1 MPRSDLEPLY
11 WGHAKA
17 LTCCL
22 LQISLVAILTV
33 AGNPRPQAPSCP
45 RPRNRYRNMFST
57 YNSRRNPRSALQRR
71 NPRSALQ
78 RRALK
83 AAQSK
88 IPSGNSMNTWNFC
101 RKFLPQTV
109 NPKKIHPDSRSRRPS
124 WKVRATKCDH
134 ITTRGME
141 NFQTMFS
148 SWFCGTKGT
157 KAQTRTFCWE
167 LERGEGRFGVEE
179 MWVDPLE
186 LPDCSVDSADE
197 KGRRAIPACLH
208 WRNCCEKIKIAP
220 KTANVL
226 EALKLAACI

>member
-71 NPRSALQ
+71 AT
-78 RRALK
+78 K

-109 NPKKIHPDSRSRRPS
+109 NPKKIHPDSRSTCKCNQVRPHHDTWHGKLS
-124 WKVRATKCDH
+124 DPVFFLVLWNKGNESTN
-134 ITTRGME
+134 E
-141 NFQTMFS
+141 NFLL
-148 SWFCGTKGT
+148 GTRK
-157 KAQTRTFCWE
+157 
-167 LERGEGRFGVEE
+167 
-179 MWVDPLE
+179 
-186 LPDCSVDSADE
+186 
-197 KGRRAIPACLH
+197 RRREVRS
-208 WRNCCEKIKIAP
+208 WRNVGGPIGTSGLQCWFRRWEGAESHTCMF
-220 KTANVL
+220 
-226 EALKLAACI
+226 ALKKLLRED